1 MIIASFQ
8 NIMQIL
14 IVLILAAAAIIIV
27 KRDISSLVKT
37 YAAQSLLLSVMASLL
52 FVETG
57 RIALLFLAIIILV
70 SKTIIIPTFMTRIL
84 KRLKIKRDLEFHF
97 FSPMK
102 SLFAS
107 VIILLLVYVSFSK
120 LLAELNLFNSSLF
133 FLGATVGI
141 SIVFMGMMVIFA
153 RKQTITNV
161 VGYLTMENGV
171 VLFSLFLTELPLLVE
186 VFIAVDLIMITLL
199 ATILA
204 FGIDSTIEEFHNRL
218 NPFQTNRKQSSG
230 EEAQDDEFFTVQ
242 SFLDNKNREDDDW

>member
-1 MIIASFQ
+1 MIIAPFQ
-8 NIMQIL
+8 SIAQIL

-37 YAAQSLLLSVMASLL
+37 YAAQSLLLSLMAALL

-57 RIALLFLAIIILV
+57 SIPLLFLAIIIFV
-70 SKTIIIPTFMTRIL
+70 SKTIIIPTFMTHIL
-84 KRLKIKRDLEFHF
+84 KKLNIKRDVEFHF
-97 FSPMK
+97 LSPMK

-107 VIILLLVYVSFSK
+107 VIIIVFVYVSFSR
-120 LLAELNLFNSSLF
+120 LLAELNFFNSSLF
-133 FLGATVGI
+133 FLGATIGI
-141 SIVFMGMMVIFA
+141 SIVFMGMIVIFT

-186 VFIAVDLIMITLL
+186 VLIAVDLIMITLL

-218 NPFQTNRKQSSG
+218 NPFQNTRKLSTNETSH
-230 EEAQDDEFFTVQ
+230 DEFLHVQ
-242 SFLDNKNREDDDW
+242 SFLENPNKEDTQ

>member
-1 MIIASFQ
+1 MIIAPFE
-8 NIMQIL
+8 NIVQIL

-27 KRDISSLVKT
+27 KRDIASLVKT
-37 YAAQSLLLSVMASLL
+37 YAAQSLLLAVMAALL

-57 RIALLFLAIIILV
+57 RISLLFLSIIIFV
-70 SKTIIIPTFMTRIL
+70 SKTIIIPTYMTRIL
-84 KRLKIKRDLEFHF
+84 KKLNIKRDVEFHF
-97 FSPMK
+97 LSPMK

-107 VIILLLVYVSFSK
+107 VIIMVFVYVSFSR
-120 LLAELNLFNSSLF
+120 LLAELNFFNSSLF
-133 FLGATVGI
+133 FLGATIGV
-141 SIVFMGMMVIFA
+141 SVVFMGMIVIFT

-186 VFIAVDLIMITLL
+186 ILIAVDLIMITLL

-218 NPFQTNRKQSSG
+218 NPFQNTRKQSINGTSHS
-230 EEAQDDEFFTVQ
+230 DFLPVQ
-242 SFLDNKNREDDDW
+242 SFLENPNKEDYQ